1 MKHYEQTGRPHY
13 QVIKTIDK
21 YYAGIEPET
30 HCSQR
35 AWCPEPRGY
44 PCSLIYYALY
54 IDYMH
59 KSYFFFMKPI
69 QRFSV
74 KDPLKDCL

>member
-1 MKHYEQTGRPHY
+1 MKRYEQKRRPHY

-35 AWCPEPRGY
+35 AWCPEPLGY
-44 PCSLIYYALY
+44 P
-54 IDYMH
+54 
-59 KSYFFFMKPI
+59 FFMKLT

-74 KDPLKDCL
+74 KDPLEDCL